1 MRYGDWYQTHIC
13 KVRLPTVFWYIEGT
27 TPKICVSYYRAVN
40 TTIEFII
47 AMIHVQCKSV
57 VAAVTRPPFGQDKIQ
72 AFLFLEKQFIV
83 RWLRSC
89 PCAKGGNS
97 LPYFELLFR
106 CGGMSNFYWL
116 IMKLSIIYLVPTCA
130 GHKTLPFLFELWS
143 QTGTVWLLAAILCW
157 RLNEGED
164 AKKRCQGNCFFQVH
178 ICIMF
183 WWLDLISL
191 SFHEWIGWY
200 LVRIARVE
208 DGSSSHC
215 ISAKGSVL
223 KSAIFLSLQVRCY
236 QSEAVWRRDM
246 KHKCLNVTCRCLT
259 GVHWQIT
266 INLIMV

>member
-40 TTIEFII
+40 TAIEFII

-57 VAAVTRPPFGQDKIQ
+57 VAVVTRPPFEQDKIQ

-83 RWLRSC
+83 GWLRSC

-106 CGGMSNFYWL
+106 CGVMSNFYWL
-116 IMKLSIIYLVPTCA
+116 IMKLTIIYLVPTCA

-143 QTGTVWLLAAILCW
+143 QTGTVWLLAAILSW

-164 AKKRCQGNCFFQVH
+164 AKKRCQGNCFFR
-178 ICIMF
+178 CIF
-183 WWLDLISL
+183 
-191 SFHEWIGWY
+191 
-200 LVRIARVE
+200 V
-208 DGSSSHC
+208 
-215 ISAKGSVL
+215 
-223 KSAIFLSLQVRCY
+223 
-236 QSEAVWRRDM
+236 
-246 KHKCLNVTCRCLT
+246 
-259 GVHWQIT
+259 
-266 INLIMV
+266 